1 MNFVQSMKDIEK
13 NCETI
18 NSYLSKPK
26 TEYYSYAINLI
37 QRGRCFYVIK
47 ENNHYT
53 FYPSRFIGY
62 KNNTMNKHQH
72 NLDKDGRETN
82 PIITSILHVKTCAPN
97 ETLENEY
104 IRYCNSLD
112 IKPYKYKRKYWIK

>member
-1 MNFVQSMKDIEK
+1 MYASFALTGPGHKTDLIINKVLKDYPTNIH
-13 NCETI
+13 
-18 NSYLSKPK
+18 
-26 TEYYSYAINLI
+26 
-37 QRGRCFYVIK
+37 FDIK
-47 ENNHYT
+47 EKSPHPNT
-53 FYPSRFIGY
+53 VKFIGY